1 MQDFGP
7 GRQLDDGFGPVDGK
21 GPAVAGDVPV
31 EFVKVLEEPQLPVDP
46 VPDGVG
52 VDPGPEKHVF
62 LADVDLDAVGDAL
75 GVVGLGPAV
84 PQDLLHLKAH
94 RDGVAQPVLIGGG
107 KIPDDAPLDLL
118 AGWPAP

>member
-1 MQDFGP
+1 MHHALGPGHRHGQALSGGQPPGGLEDNVVVPGLHGEIVAPVPLITGVGRGFQDFGP

-52 VDPGPEKHVF
+52 VDPGPGETR
-62 LADVDLDAVGDAL
+62 LSSRCGS
-75 GVVGLGPAV
+75 
-84 PQDLLHLKAH
+84 
-94 RDGVAQPVLIGGG
+94 
-107 KIPDDAPLDLL
+107 
-118 AGWPAP
+118 